1 MDTDRPWWPGSG
13 EAPEVHWPH
22 LEAVQWGTQDGETRA
37 CSQVREVKKQKST
50 TWLEPT
56 NVLPD
61 DQKLDGPP
69 QSQAGQDTSSQSQR
83 RTNRAPT
90 AMNLQ
95 GMRVQPPEN
104 NAAALTSWPAA
115 PDPHSKTGH
124 RALDTC
130 KGLNDKKQ
138 IWTYAYPWYLRNQAW
153 LELVCFYP
161 RA

>member
-1 MDTDRPWWPGSG
+1 M
-13 EAPEVHWPH
+13 
-22 LEAVQWGTQDGETRA
+22 QWGTQDGETRA

-69 QSQAGQDTSSQSQR
+69 QSQAGQDTSSQTQR

-104 NAAALTSWPAA
+104 NAAVLTSWPAA
-115 PDPHSKTGH
+115 PDPHSDKTGH

-138 IWTYAYPWYLRNQAW
+138 I
-153 LELVCFYP
+153 
-161 RA
+161 